1 MASTISQIKQQVNQI
16 GQQATSTAGQ
26 LNQLASNLDKNVA
39 AHRLRGGGTHRRRRA
54 GPLCG
59 ADAPL

>member
-26 LNQLASNLDKNVA
+26 LSQLASNLIRCAGA
-39 AHRLRGGGTHRRRRA
+39 AMDRL
-54 GPLCG
+54 LKIC
-59 ADAPL
+59 